1 MRIVTAAEMRAID
14 AATAA
19 VGVPF
24 LQLMENA
31 GKAVA
36 DQIRT
41 DYPSAERICVLC
53 GKGNNGGDGFVVA
66 RRLAKEG
73 KKVKAF
79 LLARPEE
86 LKGDAAETFARLD
99 EPPAAVYKEKELPK
113 LSGYDLIVDALLGT
127 GARLPLEGLY
137 AAAVERMND
146 SGLPIVAVDIPS
158 GADADARSAVAGS
171 PVVKASSIVTFT
183 ALKPAHVFQFGEV
196 ATIVRG
202 IGSTDELIGK
212 HSQQDFHHI
221 RPADLAQV
229 LAPRKLDAHK
239 GDFGHVL
246 VLGGAPG
253 KAGAPAMAGMA
264 ALRCGA
270 ALVTV
275 ASPKSVQPT
284 IASFSPELMTA
295 AMMENEAGGFSILGL
310 EALRKAGIVSGKDAI
325 AIGPGLSR
333 DKEAAQFARSAI
345 DKTEMPA
352 VLDADGLNA
361 YEGRIQEL
369 NMRNLDRVLV
379 LTPHPGEM
387 GRLLG
392 ISAEKVQADRMGI
405 ARTFA
410 VDHHCYVVL
419 KGRHTLVA
427 EPSGKLW
434 VNTTGNPGM
443 ATGGTGDMLTG
454 MIAAML
460 AQHRDKPAEAVIA
473 AVYLHGLAGDI
484 ARDEMG
490 EISMT
495 ATDLLMALPHAV
507 LHTQAALEEEGVAAG
522 GAGASDAGAAN
533 TGAQAG

>member
-1 MRIVTAAEMRAID
+1 MRIVTAEEMREID

-19 VGVPF
+19 AGVPF

-31 GKAVA
+31 GMVVTDHILA
-36 DQIRT
+36 
-41 DYPSAERICVLC
+41 DYPTAEHICVLC
-53 GKGNNGGDGFVVA
+53 GKGNNGGDGFVIA
-66 RRLAKEG
+66 RRLTTEG
-73 KKVKAF
+73 KKVKVF

-86 LKGDAAETFARLD
+86 VKGDAAETFARLE
-99 EPPAAVYKEKELPK
+99 EPPVAVYKEKELPK
-113 LSGYDLIVDALLGT
+113 LAGFDLIVDALLGT

-137 AAAVERMND
+137 AAAVERMNV
-146 SGLPIVAVDIPS
+146 SGIPIVSVDLPS
-158 GADADARSAVAGS
+158 GADADARTPLDGS

-183 ALKPAHVFQFGEV
+183 ALKTAHVFQFGNV
-196 ATIVRG
+196 LTVVRS
-202 IGSTDELIGK
+202 IGSTDETVAANSK
-212 HSQQDFHHI
+212 QDFHHI
-221 RPADLAQV
+221 APADLARV
-229 LAPRKLDAHK
+229 LAPRKRDAHK

-246 VLGGAPG
+246 VIGGSPG
-253 KAGAPAMAGMA
+253 KAGAPAMTGMA

-275 ASPKSVQPT
+275 AAPKSVVPT

-295 AMMENEAGGFSILGL
+295 GMMENDVGAFSILGL
-310 EALRKAGIVSGKDAI
+310 ESLRKSGIVYLKNAI

-333 DKEAAQFARSAI
+333 DKEAAQFARSCI

-361 YEGRIQEL
+361 FEGRIAEL

-387 GRLLG
+387 ARLLG
-392 ISAEKVQADRMGI
+392 ISAEQVQADRMGI
-405 ARTFA
+405 ARKFA

-419 KGRHTLVA
+419 KGHQTLIA
-427 EPSGKLW
+427 EPQGKLW
-434 VNTTGNPGM
+434 INTTGNPGM
-443 ATGGTGDMLTG
+443 ATGGSGDILTG

-460 AQHRDKPAEAVIA
+460 GQHKDKPAEAIIA

-490 EISMT
+490 EVSMT

-507 LHTQAALEEEGVAAG
+507 LHTQGVLAE
-522 GAGASDAGAAN
+522 
-533 TGAQAG
+533 